1 MIISM
6 PSLIINNRIRISHLL
21 IVLLF
26 FLPLITYSQNSQ
38 AERERD
44 FYSSIESL
52 KTKPNTLKL
61 VAQNK
66 LLDRDS
72 LQKYYKQ
79 ILEEYQDRQGE
90 FNTSQNICWLY
101 EIGYV
106 ELSLEYV
113 DLGIKT
119 FEQTLKL
126 IDKQNDPKA
135 YKQIKMELG
144 DAYRNVGKKKKSN
157 ETFLE
162 LLELPIMQ
170 QDTMAQISCIRLMAE
185 NYENLNE
192 YQKALELC
200 LQLYNYSLRKNNY
213 AKASY
218 NLIQMGRMAAYI
230 ESDTT
235 YFEYFHLA
243 NTMAVKSGIKR
254 RIGNNLINTGNAYRK
269 AGFPIIAL
277 KYLLKAKQYAN
288 HYTTYGYVYNL
299 LGLSSVYILLDS
311 IQQAYSYAKKSKKIA
326 MEINAHN
333 WVYHSCERMAIC
345 FVRMN
350 KNDSAKI
357 LLQEAVGLSKI
368 LLNESQTI
376 DLYKQLSD
384 LSITLKDYAS
394 AVAYLDSSYVGYTK
408 LITETNDDKLAQ
420 LRLESDYYIH
430 KTRISELLS
439 NNKIEKEKRKQLSA
453 VVIGIL
459 LVLALSIISI
469 IIIRKRLRQLRESYV
484 NLVKKS
490 LELDSLN
497 NKLHECEIKPA
508 RIIKDEDLIIDKLKK
523 LLIKEEVF
531 TNSDLSL
538 KSLAEELETNTSY
551 LSAIINSHFNINLK
565 SLLNK
570 HRINKARKMLV
581 SKNFRHYSMEG
592 IATEVGF
599 KSRSAFYQTFKTDTG
614 LSPTQY
620 IENYNLA
627 IMDYSE
633 RSE

>member
-1 MIISM
+1 MLL
-6 PSLIINNRIRISHLL
+6 SLTVFAYPQNN
-21 IVLLF
+21 
-26 FLPLITYSQNSQ
+26 Q
-38 AERERD
+38 AEREKD
-44 FYSSIESL
+44 FYLTIESL
-52 KTKPNTLKL
+52 KSNPKALKL
-61 VAQNK
+61 VSKNK

-72 LQKYYKQ
+72 LLNYYNQ
-79 ILEEYQDRQGE
+79 ILEEYQSKHIE
-90 FNTSQNICWLY
+90 FNNSQNICWLY

-106 ELSLEYV
+106 ELSLEYI
-113 DLGIKT
+113 DLGIET
-119 FEQTLKL
+119 FEKTLKL
-126 IDKQNDPKA
+126 IDKLRDPEA

-144 DAYRNVGKKKKSN
+144 DAYRNVGKKLKSN

-170 QDTMAQISCIRLMAE
+170 QDTMAQIACFRLMAE
-185 NYENLNE
+185 NYENLKE
-192 YQKALELC
+192 YQKAMELC
-200 LQLYNYSLRKNNY
+200 LQIYNYALRKKDFG
-213 AKASY
+213 KASY

-243 NTMAVKSGIKR
+243 NNMALKSGIKR

-269 AGFPIIAL
+269 AGFPTIAL
-277 KYLLKAKQYAN
+277 KYLLKAKEYAS
-288 HYTTYGYVYNL
+288 HYTHYGYVYNL
-299 LGLSSVYILLDS
+299 LGLSSAYILLDS
-311 IQQAYSYAKKSKKIA
+311 IPQAYSYAKKSKKLA

-333 WVYHSCERMAIC
+333 WVFHSCVKMANCYI
-345 FVRMN
+345 RMN

-357 LLQEAVGLSKI
+357 LLHEAVELSKN
-368 LLNESQTI
+368 LLNKSQTI

-384 LSITLKDYAS
+384 LSVNMQDYAL
-394 AVAYLDSSYVGYTK
+394 AVAYLDSSYVAYTN

-420 LRLESDYYIH
+420 LRIESDYYIH
-430 KTRISELLS
+430 KSRISELVS

-453 VVIGIL
+453 IVIGVL
-459 LVLALSIISI
+459 PVLALSIIAT
-469 IIIRKRLRQLRESYV
+469 IIIRKRLRQLRESYI
-484 NLVKKS
+484 NLGKKS

-497 NKLHECEIKPA
+497 NKLHECEIKPV
-508 RIIKDEDLIIDKLKK
+508 RIIKDEDIIIKKLKK

-570 HRINKARKMLV
+570 HRINKARKMVV
-581 SKNFRHYSMEG
+581 SNDFKHYSMEG

-599 KSRSAFYQTFKTDTG
+599 KSRSAFYQAFRIDTG
-614 LSPTQY
+614 LSPTLY

-627 IMDYSE
+627 IMDSSE
-633 RSE
+633 ESE